1 MHRLILGKSE
11 EVLKTLPDDFID
23 SVVTDPPYHLTSIVK
38 RFGGANAAPAGF
50 GTDGA
55 FSRAS
60 AGFMGKKWDGGDIA
74 FRPDFWAEVLRV
86 LKPGGYLLAF
96 SGSRTYHRMAV
107 GIEDAGFE
115 IRDQI
120 MWLYGSGFPKSHNLE
135 GQFEGW
141 GSALKPAHEPI
152 CMARKPLIGTIA
164 DNMGLLGTGAINI
177 DAGRGD
183 GDRWPANF
191 IHDGLEEEWAKYFYC
206 PKASSKDRD
215 EGLENFELKSAAGL
229 PMRSASGARGGE
241 GLDGTSTDRRTKR
254 RNTHPTVKPTELMK
268 YLCKLVTRPGGLILD
283 PFMGSGSTGKAA
295 VQEGFSFIG
304 IDAEEE
310 YYRIAKARIK

>member
-215 EGLENFELKSAAGL
+215 EGLENFELKSAAGR
-229 PMRSASGARGGE
+229 PHGQASGAF
-241 GLDGTSTDRRTKR
+241 KF
-254 RNTHPTVKPTELMK
+254 K
-268 YLCKLVTRPGGLILD
+268 I
-283 PFMGSGSTGKAA
+283 F
-295 VQEGFSFIG
+295 
-304 IDAEEE
+304 
-310 YYRIAKARIK
+310 